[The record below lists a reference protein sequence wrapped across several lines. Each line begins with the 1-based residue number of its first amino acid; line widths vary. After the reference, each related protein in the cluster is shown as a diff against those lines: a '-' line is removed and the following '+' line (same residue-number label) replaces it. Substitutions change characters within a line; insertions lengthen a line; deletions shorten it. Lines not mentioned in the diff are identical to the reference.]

1 MKDTVQNI
9 EKKIKQ
15 IRQVSFTFDAQE
27 FTKLQDK
34 VNKLQAELGATPP
47 TDPVKIVRITK
58 DLLDVFRSFSTLDF
72 MNKDIVT
79 IKKKK

>member
-1 MKDTVQNI
+1 
-9 EKKIKQ
+9 
-15 IRQVSFTFDAQE
+15 VSFTFDAQE

-34 VNKLQAELGATPP
+34 VNKLQAELGSTPP
-47 TDPVKIVRITK
+47 TDPVRITR
-58 DLLDVFRSFSTLDF
+58 LGMELIDVFRSFVTLDF